1 MAKSRAP
8 GKEETAALFASREG
22 HHAFVLDEREVVRFL
37 RTIVEREGGQSAFA
51 GLHGVPASNVNKIL
65 NGRARVTKSVAKA
78 LGLRRVYVAE

>member
-1 MAKSRAP
+1 MAKSHGP

-22 HHAFVLDEREVVRFL
+22 RRTFVLDEREVVRFL
-37 RTIVEREGGQSAFA
+37 RIIVEQEGGQSAFA
-51 GLHGVPASNVNKIL
+51 RLHGVPFSNVNKIL